1 MIHSKIDLNFVIYLF
16 LSTFIT
22 QFMIETLISSKTRL
36 KLLLKFFLNSSN
48 KSYLRSLEI
57 EFKESTNA
65 IRIELN
71 RFEKAGL
78 LQSEKVGNK
87 KFFSANPS
95 HPLFIDLQQIVKKH
109 IGLDTIIENI
119 VDKPES
125 IERVYLTGKFAQGIS
140 ESVMN
145 FDIIG
150 KVKADRLKIL
160 AAKIEKQIDKKI
172 SFAVYAIDYK
182 IVSKKS
188 VPQEDRFLVWKKG

>member
-1 MIHSKIDLNFVIYLF
+1 MAHSKIDLNFVIYLF

-48 KSYLRSLEI
+48 TSYLRSLEV

-95 HPLFIDLQQIVKKH
+95 HPLFINLQQIVKKH

-119 VDKPES
+119 VVKLES
-125 IERVYLTGKFAQGIS
+125 IERVYLIGKLAQGIN
-140 ESVMN
+140 ESVMS
-145 FDIIG
+145 FEVIG
-150 KVKADRLKIL
+150 KVKADRLKTL
-160 AAKIEKQIDKKI
+160 VTKVEKQLDKKI
-172 SFAVYAIDYK
+172 SIAVYTNDYQNDQ
-182 IVSKKS
+182 KS
-188 VPQEDRFLVWKKG
+188 TINQDRLLIWKKD

>member
-1 MIHSKIDLNFVIYLF
+1 M
-16 LSTFIT
+16 STFIT

-48 KSYLRSLEI
+48 TSYLRSLEV

-95 HPLFIDLQQIVKKH
+95 HPLFINLQQIVKKH

-119 VDKPES
+119 VVKLES
-125 IERVYLTGKFAQGIS
+125 IERVYLIGKLAQGIN
-140 ESVMN
+140 ESVMS
-145 FDIIG
+145 FEVIG
-150 KVKADRLKIL
+150 KVKADRLKTL
-160 AAKIEKQIDKKI
+160 VTKVEKQLDKKI
-172 SFAVYAIDYK
+172 SIAVYTNDYQNDQ
-182 IVSKKS
+182 KS
-188 VPQEDRFLVWKKG
+188 TINQDRLLIWKKD